1 MAQRATVVCIED
13 EVEIIE
19 LIKQILGRRRI
30 DVVGAYGGKEGLKQ
44 IAAVKPDLVLLD
56 LIMPQMGG
64 WEVFQTMRATASMR
78 DIPVIVVTARAEA
91 IDRLL
96 GLHIAGV
103 DDYIAKPFKPETL
116 VQSVEN
122 LLPNRQN

>member
-1 MAQRATVVCIED
+1 MSERATVVCIED
-13 EVEIIE
+13 ELEIIE

-30 DVVGAYGGKEGLKQ
+30 DVIGAFGGKEGLKQ
-44 IAAVKPDLVLLD
+44 IAAVRPDLVLLD

-78 DIPVIVVTARAEA
+78 DIPVIVVTARAEP

-96 GLHIAGV
+96 GLHVAGV
-103 DDYIAKPFKPETL
+103 NDYIAKPFKPEAL

-122 LLPNRQN
+122 ILATQHN

>member
-30 DVVGAYGGKEGLKQ
+30 DVVGAFGGREGLKQ
-44 IAAVKPDLVLLD
+44 IAAVRPDLVLLD
-56 LIMPQMGG
+56 LIMPEMGG
-64 WEVFQTMRATASMR
+64 WEVFQTMRATAAMR
-78 DIPVIVVTARAEA
+78 DIPVIVVTARAEP

-96 GLHIAGV
+96 GLHVAGV
-103 DDYIAKPFKPETL
+103 NDYIAKPFKPEAL

-122 LLPNRQN
+122 ILASRHN